1 MQGKLI
7 VLEGIDGSGK
17 STQYKRL
24 CARLAAEGRDFKSIV
39 FPRYDQPSSA
49 LIREYLAGSYGSRP
63 SDVNACAASSF
74 YAVDRFASFKTE
86 WQDYYER
93 GGLVLA
99 DRYTTSNAC
108 HQGSKVP
115 EGERQEFLDWLY
127 EFEFGRL
134 GLPRPDL
141 VLYLD
146 VELELAREH
155 ILQRQRLTDT
165 SADIHE
171 KDFAYLSACLDAGR
185 HACAHYGWTRVQCAE
200 NGEMR
205 GVESINDEIYAAL
218 CECLENKKAG
228 LG

>member
-24 CARLAAEGRDFKSIV
+24 CRRLDDEGRKFKSIV

-49 LIREYLAGSYGSRP
+49 LIREYLAGSYGSKP
-63 SDVNACAASSF
+63 SDVNAYASSAF

-86 WQDYYER
+86 WQDYYEH

-127 EFEFGRL
+127 DFEFSRL

-146 VELELAREH
+146 VDLEIACRQMFE
-155 ILQRQRLTDT
+155 RQRLTDT

-171 KDFAYLSACLDAGR
+171 KDLAYLSACLDAGR
-185 HACAHYGWTRVQCAE
+185 YACAHYGWARIRCAE
-200 NGEMR
+200 NGAMR
-205 GVESINDEIYAAL
+205 SVESIHGEVYAAL
-218 CECLENKKAG
+218 LECIDKNAG
-228 LG
+228 LS